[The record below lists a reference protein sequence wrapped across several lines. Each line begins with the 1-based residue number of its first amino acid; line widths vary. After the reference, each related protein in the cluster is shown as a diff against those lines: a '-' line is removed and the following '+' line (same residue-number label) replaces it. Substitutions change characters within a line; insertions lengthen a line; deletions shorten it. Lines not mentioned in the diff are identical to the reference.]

1 MWAIE
6 GCPSLC
12 YALHVLQ
19 LSNTSRNAV
28 ICNKFLKHRV
38 MASCEKQIDVKH
50 CLSTLGS
57 KVACV
62 KEIAVGDDE
71 LV

>member
-1 MWAIE
+1 MWAVE
-6 GCPSLC
+6 GCPSLR

-28 ICNKFLKHRV
+28 ICNKRLKHRV
-38 MASCEKQIDVKH
+38 MASCEKQIAVKH

-57 KVACV
+57 KVARV
-62 KEIAVGDDE
+62 EEIAVGDE
-71 LV
+71 